1 MPRREVPT
9 RPVPGDVVAGVSV
22 GVVLI
27 PQAVAY
33 ASLAGLPAS
42 TGLLAAFAA
51 PIAAAFFAS
60 SPYLATGPV
69 AITSLLTLGGLTG
82 LAAAGSADYIAL
94 AALLALFVGVVRLL
108 LGVTGGGVLAYLM
121 SQPVLS
127 AFTAAA
133 ALLIVFSQVPSAVGV
148 PADSNRPGQAAF
160 DALVSPSEWTPSA
173 VVLTLVTIAA
183 MLLVRRLPAT
193 FPVVP
198 LLVVAAVVLASTT
211 DLGGPTVGATDVA
224 GVPNPLSLPWGDS
237 LQLVVPA
244 LVIALVGFAEP
255 AAISRRLAAEDRQHW
270 SADRELV
277 SQGVANLASGFAGG
291 YPVGGS
297 FSRST
302 LNRLAGART
311 RWSGLVA
318 GVIVLAF
325 LPFAGLLDNLP
336 LSVLAGIVI
345 ASVLRLVDPRPVLRF
360 WAMGRV
366 QFATAAVT
374 YGATLLL
381 APRLDLAVVLG
392 VVMAT
397 LVHLWRELHLQV
409 PAEYRDG
416 VLHVRPSGVLYFA
429 SAPGLEDAVNNLLAE
444 HPGTVRLRVELEGL
458 GRLDVTGAMALS
470 TLLDEVRE
478 AGISAEICEVPPQ
491 LRRIV
496 ARVLYDDLADEC
508 RAQLADEREVGGRDP
523 D

>member
-1 MPRREVPT
+1 MVRREVPT
-9 RPVPGDVVAGVSV
+9 RPVTGDLIAGLSVS
-22 GVVLI
+22 VVLI
-27 PQAVAY
+27 PQSVAY
-33 ASLAGLPAS
+33 ASLAGLPPS
-42 TGLLAAFAA
+42 TGLLAAVAA
-51 PIAAAFFAS
+51 PIAASFFAS

-69 AITSLLTLGGLTG
+69 AITSLLVLGGLTG
-82 LAAAGSADYIAL
+82 LAASGSTTYVAL
-94 AALLALFVGVVRLL
+94 AALLALFVGVIRLV
-108 LGVTGGGVLAYLM
+108 LGLTGGGVLAYLM
-121 SQPVLS
+121 SQPVLA

-133 ALLIVFSQVPSAVGV
+133 ALLIVFSQVPAAVGV
-148 PADSNRPGQAAF
+148 SADSDRPGQAAF
-160 DALVSPSEWTPSA
+160 DALAEPGAWTLSA
-173 VVLTLVTIAA
+173 VVLSVVTVAA

-193 FPVVP
+193 FPIVP
-198 LLVVAAVVLASTT
+198 LLAVGAIVLAATT
-211 DLGGPTVGATDVA
+211 GLGGPTVGAVSIS
-224 GVPNPLSLPWGDS
+224 GVPNPAELPWGDS
-237 LQLVVPA
+237 LQLIVPA

-270 SADRELV
+270 SSDRELV
-277 SQGVANLASGFAGG
+277 SQGVANVASGLTGG

-302 LNRLAGART
+302 LNRLVGART

-318 GVIVLAF
+318 GLLVLAF
-325 LPFAGLLDNLP
+325 LPFAEILENLP
-336 LSVLAGIVI
+336 RSVLAGIVI

-360 WAMGRV
+360 WRLGRI

-374 YGATLLL
+374 YVASLAL

-392 VVMAT
+392 VGMAT

-409 PAEYRDG
+409 PAEYVDG

-444 HPGTVRLRVELEGL
+444 HPRTERLRVELEGL

-478 AGISAEICEVPPQ
+478 AGITAEVCSVPPQ

-496 ARVLYDDLADEC
+496 GRVLADDLADEC
-508 RAQLADEREVGGRDP
+508 RAEMDVYLGDVDR
-523 D
+523 

>member
-1 MPRREVPT
+1 VARREVPT
-9 RPVPGDVVAGVSV
+9 RPVLGDLVAGISV

-51 PIAAAFFAS
+51 PLGAAFFAS

-69 AITSLLTLGGLTG
+69 AITSLLVLGGLTG
-82 LAAAGSADYIAL
+82 LAPAGSAGYVAL
-94 AALLALFVGVVRLL
+94 AALLALFVGLIRLA
-108 LGVTGGGVLAYLM
+108 LGLTGGGVLAYLM
-121 SQPVLS
+121 SQPVLA

-133 ALLIVFSQVPSAVGV
+133 ALLIVFSQVPAAVGV
-148 PADSNRPGQAAF
+148 AADSDRPGQAAF
-160 DALVSPSEWTPSA
+160 DALADPAAWTTSA
-173 VVLTLVTIAA
+173 VVFAVVTVAA

-193 FPVVP
+193 FPIVP
-198 LLVVAAVVLASTT
+198 MLVGGAVILAATT
-211 DLGGPTVGATDVA
+211 GLGGPTVGAVSIS
-224 GVPNPLSLPWGDS
+224 GVPNPLDLPWGDS

-270 SADRELV
+270 SSDRELV
-277 SQGVANLASGFAGG
+277 SQGVANLASGMAGG

-318 GVIVLAF
+318 GLLVLAF
-325 LPFAGLLDNLP
+325 LPFAELLENLP
-336 LSVLAGIVI
+336 RSVLAGIVI

-360 WAMGRV
+360 WRLGRI
-366 QFATAAVT
+366 QFTTAAVT
-374 YGATLLL
+374 YVASLVL
-381 APRLDLAVVLG
+381 APRLDLAVLLG
-392 VVMAT
+392 VGMAT

-409 PAEYRDG
+409 PAEYADG

-444 HPGTVRLRVELEGL
+444 HPGTERLRVELEGL

-478 AGISAEICEVPPQ
+478 AGITAEVCSVPPQ

-496 ARVLYDDLADEC
+496 ARVLADDLADEC
-508 RAQLADEREVGGRDP
+508 RAELAGHLGDDEP
-523 D
+523 

>member
-1 MPRREVPT
+1 MARREVPT

-22 GVVLI
+22 GLVLI

-33 ASLAGLPAS
+33 ASLAGLPPS

-69 AITSLLTLGGLTG
+69 AITSLLVLGGLTG
-82 LAAAGSADYIAL
+82 LASQGTEQYVAL
-94 AALLALFVGVVRLL
+94 AALLALFVGIVRLL
-108 LGVTGGGVLAYLM
+108 LGLNGGGVLAYLM

-133 ALLIVFSQVPSAVGV
+133 ALLILLSQVPSAVGV
-148 PADSNRPGQAAF
+148 PSDSDRPGRAAF
-160 DALVSPSEWTPSA
+160 DALTDPSLWDMSA
-173 VVLTLVTIAA
+173 VAFSVTTVAA
-183 MLLVRRLPAT
+183 MLLVHRLPAT
-193 FPVVP
+193 FPIVPIVV
-198 LLVVAAVVLASTT
+198 VSAVVLASTT
-211 DLGGPTVGATDVA
+211 GMGGPVVGAVSVE
-224 GVPNPLSLPWGDS
+224 GIPNPIDLPWTDS
-237 LQLVVPA
+237 LQLVIPA

-270 SADRELV
+270 SSDRELV
-277 SQGVANLASGFAGG
+277 SQGVANLASGVAGG

-302 LNRLAGART
+302 LNRLVGART

-318 GVIVLAF
+318 GVLVLAF
-325 LPFAGLLDNLP
+325 LPFAELLESLP
-336 LSVLAGIVI
+336 KSVLAGIVI
-345 ASVLRLVDPRPVLRF
+345 ASVFRLVDPRPVLRF
-360 WAMGRV
+360 WKLGRV

-374 YGATLLL
+374 YVASLAL

-392 VVMAT
+392 VGVAA
-397 LVHLWRELHLQV
+397 LVHLWRELHIQV
-409 PAEYRDG
+409 PADFDDG

-444 HPGTVRLRVELEGL
+444 HPATERLRVDLDGL
-458 GRLDVTGAMALS
+458 GRLDVTGAMALRS
-470 TLLDEVRE
+470 LLEEVRE
-478 AGISAEICEVPPQ
+478 AGIEAEVCNAPPQ

-496 ARVLYDDLADEC
+496 GRVLRDDLAAEC
-508 RAQLADEREVGGRDP
+508 RAQLQEEDQQQP